1 MQNLAVD
8 IAIIGA
14 GSAGMGA
21 YRRAKALGKKV
32 VLIEDKHYGTT
43 CARVGCMPSKLL
55 IAAAEVNHTIE
66 NASVF
71 GIVEAS
77 AKVDGKKVMQR
88 VKSERDRFVGF
99 VVSDIEDFPKED
111 MIFGHAEFLSDTK
124 LQVGADLEIT
134 AQNIIIATGSETFIP
149 GAFQAFG
156 DKLITNDD
164 VFSWDDLPKSIAVFG
179 AGVIGLELGQALARL
194 GVRVTIFS
202 IGGKLAA
209 IGDSKANQIA
219 DDIFNTEYKL
229 LADAK
234 VIEQKVEKGMALIT
248 YVDPKSGENVTEE
261 FELVLAAT
269 GRVPSVKGLGL
280 ENTSLKLNARGI
292 PEFNAHTMQCK
303 TQDDKG
309 ASIFIAGDV
318 NNDRPLLHEASDEGF
333 IAATNCANYPN
344 VEAMARRTPLSVVFT
359 EPQIGLAGQ
368 TDLAKLEEEYKANLA
383 IGELD
388 FRSQGRSR
396 VMNVN
401 KGILRL
407 YGDKS
412 TDKLLGATIVG
423 PRAENLAHLL
433 AWCIQAEMTVTQMLA
448 MPFYHP
454 VIEEGLRTA
463 LRNLSAEIKN

>member
-1 MQNLAVD
+1 MQNLEVEV
-8 IAIIGA
+8 AIIGA

-21 YRRAKALGKKV
+21 YRRSKALGRKV

-55 IAAAEVNHTIE
+55 IAAAEANHAIE
-66 NASVF
+66 NAHIF
-71 GIVEAS
+71 GIEGKG
-77 AKVDGKKVMQR
+77 KVDGKKVMQR

-111 MIFGHAEFLSDTK
+111 MIFGHAQFLSDK
-124 LQVGADLEIT
+124 ELKVGDDLVIK

-149 GAFQAFG
+149 GVFNVFG

-164 VFSWDDLPKSIAVFG
+164 VFDWDDLPKSVAVFG
-179 AGVIGLELGQALARL
+179 AGVIGLELGQALSRL
-194 GVRVTIFS
+194 GVKVVIFS

-209 IGDSKANQIA
+209 IGDNKANQIA
-219 DDIFNTEYKL
+219 DDIFNTEFKL
-229 LADAK
+229 FADAK
-234 VIEQKVEKGMALIT
+234 VVEQKVENGLALIT
-248 YVDPKSGENVTEE
+248 YEDPKTGEKITED

-280 ENTSLKLNARGI
+280 ENTNLKLNNRGV
-292 PEFNAHTMQCK
+292 PEFDASTMACK
-303 TQDDKG
+303 SKDDSVS
-309 ASIFIAGDV
+309 SIFIAGDV

-344 VEAMARRTPLSVVFT
+344 IEPMARRTPLSVVFT

-368 TDLAKLEEEYKANLA
+368 TDLAKLEETYKDNLV

-401 KGILRL
+401 KGVLRL

-412 TDKLLGATIVG
+412 SDKLLGATIVG
-423 PRAENLAHLL
+423 PRAENLTHLL
-433 AWCIQAEMTVTQMLA
+433 AWCIQADISVTQMLA

-463 LRNLSAEIKN
+463 LRNLSAAMQS

>member
-8 IAIIGA
+8 VAIIGA

-21 YRRAKALGKKV
+21 YRRSKALGRKV

-55 IAAAEVNHTIE
+55 IAAAEANHAI
-66 NASVF
+66 NSASIF
-71 GIVEAS
+71 GIEGTS
-77 AKVDGKKVMQR
+77 KVDGKKVMQR

-111 MIFGHAEFLSDTK
+111 MIFGHAKFLSDRE
-124 LQVGADLEIT
+124 LQVGDNLKIS

-149 GAFQAFG
+149 SSFEVFG

-164 VFSWDDLPKSIAVFG
+164 VFDWEDLPKSIGVFG

-194 GVRVTIFS
+194 GVRVTTFS

-209 IGDSKANQIA
+209 IDDPKANKVA

-229 LADAK
+229 FADAK
-234 VIEQKVEKGMALIT
+234 VIEQKVENGLALIT
-248 YVDPKSGENVTEE
+248 YEDPKTGKEITED

-269 GRVPSVKGLGL
+269 GRVPSIKGLGL
-280 ENTSLKLNARGI
+280 ENTSLKLSAKGI
-292 PEFNAHTMQCK
+292 PDFDAYTMECK
-303 TQDDKG
+303 NTDDKG
-309 ASIFIAGDV
+309 SGIFIAGDV

-333 IAATNCANYPN
+333 IAATNCAKYPQ

-359 EPQIGLAGQ
+359 EPQIGLAGE
-368 TDLAKLEEEYKANLA
+368 TNLAKLEAKYKENLA

-412 TDKLLGATIVG
+412 TDKLLGATMVG

-433 AWCIQAEMTVTQMLA
+433 AWCIQADMTVTQMLA

-454 VIEEGLRTA
+454 VIEEGMRTA
-463 LRNLSAEIKN
+463 LRNLSAAIKN